1 MTSVIELTKGKGATS
16 AEKNSCNKQVPDGN
30 PRAERAQRTKL
41 EYAILRKCKA
51 RFKNLA
57 LYGYFSHL

>member
-30 PRAERAQRTKL
+30 PRAERAKL
-41 EYAILRKCKA
+41 EEEIFRKYKS
-51 RFKNLA
+51 K
-57 LYGYFSHL
+57 